1 MSAAPSP
8 SMISCPACQAPV
20 PSGSR
25 FCNNCGA
32 ALAAPPPPPPAAAPA
47 PAAPAPPPPGG
58 PITPPPTPASTAAPP
73 SAPVDIRERVDQD
86 RGALKKLQLLIP
98 GYRGYRQGED
108 ARAAD
113 SFLRIQVADKVHK
126 AVAVIQDCRQSLT
139 NASQFQGLMDLAP
152 LLADLQQ
159 LEGEIRHAEQGYTG
173 ISPAL
178 RVTPGQID
186 RLYEYDYGFAQAAD
200 QMTATLDPLR
210 AASGGT
216 DSAAVQGA
224 IATVRSQ
231 VRQLDAAFKARMRAI
246 EGILVA

>member
-1 MSAAPSP
+1 MAAPGSP
-8 SMISCPACQAPV
+8 SMVSCPSCQAPV

-32 ALAAPPPPPPAAAPA
+32 ALAPPPPPPPAANQGPA
-47 PAAPAPPPPGG
+47 LAPAPPAVA
-58 PITPPPTPASTAAPP
+58 PAPVSSTN
-73 SAPVDIRERVDQD
+73 APVDIRERVDQD
-86 RGALKKLQLLIP
+86 RGFLKKLQLLVP

-113 SFLRIQVADKVHK
+113 SFLRIQIADKVRK
-126 AVAVIQDCRQSLT
+126 TIAVVQDCRQSMT

-152 LLADLQQ
+152 MLADLQQ

-210 AASGGT
+210 AASGGS
-216 DSAAVQGA
+216 DAAAVQNA
-224 IATVRSQ
+224 IATVRGQ
-231 VRQLDAAFKARMRAI
+231 VRQLDSAFKARMRAI

>member
-1 MSAAPSP
+1 MAAPGSP
-8 SMISCPACQAPV
+8 SMVSCPSCQAPV

-32 ALAAPPPPPPAAAPA
+32 ALAPPPPPPPAANPGPA
-47 PAAPAPPPPGG
+47 LAPAPPAVA
-58 PITPPPTPASTAAPP
+58 PAPVSSTN
-73 SAPVDIRERVDQD
+73 APVDIRERVDQD
-86 RGALKKLQLLIP
+86 RGFLKKLQLLVP

-113 SFLRIQVADKVHK
+113 SFLRIQIADKVRK
-126 AVAVIQDCRQSLT
+126 TIAVVQDCRQSMT

-152 LLADLQQ
+152 MLADLQQ

-210 AASGGT
+210 AASGGS
-216 DSAAVQGA
+216 DAAAVQNA
-224 IATVRSQ
+224 IATVRAQ
-231 VRQLDAAFKARMRAI
+231 VRQLDSAFKARMRAI